1 MKKKIL
7 ADFRICISALL
18 KKNLKAIKGIGII
31 KKLSNVLPRKYFI
44 TIYKSFLRP
53 HFDYGELIYD
63 QPNNESYCQQIE
75 RIQYNASLAI
85 TGAIKG
91 TSRPKLYTEIG
102 LESLRLDAD
111 SESFVP
117 KAIYNV
123 HNPVGLRLPTR
134 LRLVLRHL
142 SQNKFN
148 HNFQDCLNPLCLC
161 SLEVKSL
168 SYFFLHRHY
177 YSKIHST
184 LLKEL
189 QSIDINLLN

>member
-7 ADFRICISALL
+7 ADFQICISALL

-31 KKLSNVLPRKYFI
+31 KKLSNVLPRKYLI
-44 TIYKSFLRP
+44 TICKSFVRP
-53 HFDYGELIYD
+53 HLDYGELIYD
-63 QPNNESYCQQIE
+63 ESYCQQIE

-102 LESLRLDAD
+102 LESLSLDAD

-117 KAIYNV
+117 KVIYNV
-123 HNPVGLRLPTR
+123 HNPVGLKLLTR
-134 LRLVLRHL
+134 LRHVLRHL

-161 SLEVKSL
+161 SLEVKSF
-168 SYFFLHRHY
+168 SHFFLHRHY

>member
-31 KKLSNVLPRKYFI
+31 KKLSNVLPRKYLI
-44 TIYKSFLRP
+44 NIYKSFVRP
-53 HFDYGELIYD
+53 HLDYGELIYD
-63 QPNNESYCQQIE
+63 QPNKESYCQQIA
-75 RIQYNASLAI
+75 RIQYNASHAI

-102 LESLRLDAD
+102 WESLGLDAD

-117 KAIYNV
+117 KVTYNV
-123 HNPVGLRLPTR
+123 HNPVGLKLPTR

-161 SLEVKSL
+161 SLEVESF
-168 SYFFLHRHY
+168 SHFFLNRHY